1 MPPKMRPLKKSL
13 SLTERPP
20 SHPHEM
26 DSKHRYFYT
35 RSLSRSDKELGAILT
50 LNRSLIQLKS
60 LIQNDYGECTLI
72 DIGTGDIYLSKS
84 FDEEQ
89 GRTVL
94 FTSAYLEQEA
104 ISNRQY
110 TQDDRFIA
118 AVKDFMERMLLR
130 QKLLNRIARRLLRLS
145 HAMDGKIQKAL
156 PPLLYKYGDKRML
169 ETHEDYKENLK
180 EFAERKQL
188 EKEIMDRIQKRIQ
201 DQHMEEDFLDKDVM
215 MQEERNHSTS
225 MSTDDVMDP
234 QQNAAFPTDPAHSNA
249 PSSSST
255 SASAL
260 EVPSSS
266 GYVQDSESGIYAK
279 EGQAQPPVPDATAA
293 AAAAAS
299 TSAFVPEGP
308 SSSGYE
314 QDVESGM
321 NESMEIEE
329 HLDPLLL
336 NKEHQA
342 DLSKLIE
349 FDSEYDKVKTEDVTT
364 GTVKVTYAITSEEF
378 EAVNKTQ
385 YDFDDLDKDIRYN
398 IGSTFTSQASSRE
411 MAMEHKRWMTELLS
425 KIPDQPTFED
435 LGMKNRVFELE
446 KRKAFF
452 QDMEE
457 SNAAVKEE
465 SEPNKLHTSDDD
477 VSMEEDKVAVESDK
491 KRERDFN
498 RKKFCLEPVPS
509 FHDQDYHR
517 CLMIHND
524 LIQYATTEKA
534 KVSVEE
540 ANREY
545 QEAFNASSA
554 VQNAKVAAE
563 REKDTILRY
572 YRQEL
577 HRFYDK
583 RAMELERWSSIK
595 EHFDK
600 SKMNKFVMKMQSEGV
615 PITSDLSKA
624 MSMKDSDMVK
634 RALAGVVDRAVAM
647 NDPSEQAIGTQY
659 IFQTIMHSFDPT
671 QKEVSSSLAHVVDT
685 VVRRSESGWVSD
697 DVIDQVHGGE
707 QYTPFNYK
715 NSPEIEIPVTARG
728 ENWNQFIDRVTKQIE
743 DLNKK
748 LVQYEEIRA
757 QKWSKL
763 IKVQGEMDKAKQQK
777 KSNRYSYSNAQTAL
791 QTASSVQQTVAAMQM
806 AKKEKAESQSISQ
819 YQAPVRHVSSG
830 YHPNRAAAINTNQ
843 GGLTTKNP
851 YGDRYSADNVRARI
865 GADGSVVPVSAP
877 KKTSDGLYMRPAG
890 RQRKGMEW
898 DAVNGRWI
906 PDLNFRP

>member
-1 MPPKMRPLKKSL
+1 
-13 SLTERPP
+13 
-20 SHPHEM
+20 
-26 DSKHRYFYT
+26 
-35 RSLSRSDKELGAILT
+35 
-50 LNRSLIQLKS
+50 
-60 LIQNDYGECTLI
+60 
-72 DIGTGDIYLSKS
+72 
-84 FDEEQ
+84 
-89 GRTVL
+89 
-94 FTSAYLEQEA
+94 
-104 ISNRQY
+104 
-110 TQDDRFIA
+110 
-118 AVKDFMERMLLR
+118 
-130 QKLLNRIARRLLRLS
+130 
-145 HAMDGKIQKAL
+145 
-156 PPLLYKYGDKRML
+156 
-169 ETHEDYKENLK
+169 
-180 EFAERKQL
+180 
-188 EKEIMDRIQKRIQ
+188 
-201 DQHMEEDFLDKDVM
+201 
-215 MQEERNHSTS
+215 
-225 MSTDDVMDP
+225 
-234 QQNAAFPTDPAHSNA
+234 
-249 PSSSST
+249 
-255 SASAL
+255 
-260 EVPSSS
+260 
-266 GYVQDSESGIYAK
+266 
-279 EGQAQPPVPDATAA
+279 
-293 AAAAAS
+293 
-299 TSAFVPEGP
+299 
-308 SSSGYE
+308 
-314 QDVESGM
+314 
-321 NESMEIEE
+321 MEIED

-342 DLSKLIE
+342 DLAKLIE

-364 GTVKVTYAITSEEF
+364 GTVKVTYAITPEEF

-385 YDFDDLDKDIRYN
+385 YDFEDLDKDIKYN

-425 KIPDQPTFED
+425 KIPDQPTFEE

-446 KRKAFF
+446 KRKAFC

-457 SNAAVKEE
+457 SNAAVKDE
-465 SEPNKLHTSDDD
+465 SEPNKLHTSDED
-477 VSMEEDKVAVESDK
+477 VTMEEDKVAAESDK

-534 KVSVEE
+534 RFSLDE

-554 VQNAKVAAE
+554 VQNARVAAE

-577 HRFYDK
+577 HRFYNQ

-595 EHFDK
+595 EGFDK

-659 IFQTIMHSFDPT
+659 IFQTIMHSFDQT
-671 QKEVSSSLAHVVDT
+671 QKEVASSLAHVVDT

-707 QYTPFNYK
+707 QHAPFHYK
-715 NSPEIEIPVTARG
+715 NSPETEIPVTPRG
-728 ENWNQFIDRVTKQIE
+728 ENWNQFIDRVTKQID

-748 LVQYEEIRA
+748 LTQCEEIRA

-819 YQAPVRHVSSG
+819 YQAPARHVSSG
-830 YHPNRAAAINTNQ
+830 YHPNRATATNTNQ
-843 GGLTTKNP
+843 GGPTTKNP

-906 PDLNFRP
+906 PDPNFRS